1 MSRLPQWTA
10 GAWTVPDTA
19 EALARLAEFENLAVE
34 LAAQQE
40 ELSREM
46 AALRESGKERS
57 VQFRELLAQKL
68 ANSHTLSL
76 LQARGLT

>member
-1 MSRLPQWTA
+1 MSCLTLGSGGA
-10 GAWTVPDTA
+10 GWAPDTA
-19 EALARLAEFENLAVE
+19 EALARLAEFENLAEE

-46 AALRESGKERS
+46 AALRKSGKERS

>member
-1 MSRLPQWTA
+1 MSRLTQWTA
-10 GAWTVPDTA
+10 GAWTAPDTA
-19 EALARLAEFENLAVE
+19 QALARLAEFENLAEE
-34 LAAQQE
+34 LTARQE

-46 AALRESGKERS
+46 AALRGQGKERS

-68 ANSHTLSL
+68 ANGHTLSL